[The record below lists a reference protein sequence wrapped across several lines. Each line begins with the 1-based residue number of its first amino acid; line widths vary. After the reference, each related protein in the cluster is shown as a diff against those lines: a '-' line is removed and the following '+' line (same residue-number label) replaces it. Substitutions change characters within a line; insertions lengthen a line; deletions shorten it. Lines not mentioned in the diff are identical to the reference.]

1 VGARDLIVIG
11 ASAGG
16 VENLSRL
23 VRDLPGDLDAAV
35 FVVLHIPAAAP
46 SVLAAILDRNTD
58 LRAATAKD
66 GEEIVHG
73 RVYVAPSDCHLLVRQ
88 GRVEVVKGPKEN
100 GHRPAVDPL
109 FRTASDA
116 YGDRVI
122 GVVLSG
128 MLDDGAAG
136 LAAIDAA
143 GGAAVVL
150 DPATTVY
157 VGMPSSALR
166 AVTGAAVAPIEE
178 LGARILEAMA
188 GAVNGEDDDMGDVG
202 ATRQPSHEGTFDLD
216 DAAHSGRA
224 SGFSC
229 PDCGGSL
236 WELEDGDLVRF
247 RCHVGHAYSLESIA
261 VAQDEALDQALFS
274 AIRALRE
281 KAAMARRVS
290 RRLDGRG
297 AALGAERL
305 RADAR
310 QAEEAAE
317 SLRILVAERAPH
329 AGAPDELLS
338 EVEG

>member
-1 VGARDLIVIG
+1 VRARDVIVIG

-23 VRDLPGDLDAAV
+23 VGDLPGELAAAV

-46 SVLAAILDRNTD
+46 SVLADILDRHTE
-58 LRAATAKD
+58 LRAGTAED
-66 GEEIVHG
+66 GEDIVHG
-73 RVYVAPSDCHLLVRQ
+73 RIYVAPSDCHLLVRA

-109 FRTASDA
+109 FRTAADA

-136 LAAIDAA
+136 LAAIKSA

-157 VGMPSSALR
+157 TGMPSSALR
-166 AVTGAAVAPIEE
+166 TVTADVVAPIGD
-178 LGARILEAMA
+178 LGARILQVMTGPSGNADE
-188 GAVNGEDDDMGDVG
+188 DVG
-202 ATRQPSHEGTFDLD
+202 DARATRQTPRDGAFELD
-216 DAAHSGRA
+216 DATHWGHA

-229 PDCGGSL
+229 PDCGSAL
-236 WELEDGDLVRF
+236 WQVDESDLVRF
-247 RCHVGHAYSLESIA
+247 RCHVGHAYSLESVA
-261 VAQDEALDQALFS
+261 TAQDEALDRALFS

-281 KAAMARRVS
+281 KAAMARHLS
-290 RRLDGRG
+290 RGLDGRG
-297 AALGAERL
+297 AAMGTHRL

-310 QAEEAAE
+310 QAEDAAE
-317 SLRILVAERAPH
+317 SLRLLVADRSPRA
-329 AGAPDELLS
+329 AVPDELTRQA
-338 EVEG
+338 ER